1 VAKYGHV
8 KIGLKM
14 KFPARKNYATILC
27 ALLCVAGL
35 SLAPSALADELML
48 VVVGANSPLV
58 SLDKNQVRNIFLGK
72 VTALPDGSNVI
83 PVDQPESSP
92 LREEFY
98 VKVVEH
104 SAAEVKAHWAQL
116 AFTGRGEPP
125 HESRGSDDV
134 KAILNATPGA
144 IGYIEKSALDSSV
157 KVVLIVE

>member
-1 VAKYGHV
+1 
-8 KIGLKM
+8 M

-27 ALLCVAGL
+27 ALLCAAGL
-35 SLAPSALADELML
+35 SLAPSALADELL
-48 VVVGANSPLV
+48 LVVGANSPPI

-72 VTALPDGSNVI
+72 VTSFPDGSNAI

-92 LREEFY
+92 LREVFY
-98 VKVVEH
+98 AKVAER